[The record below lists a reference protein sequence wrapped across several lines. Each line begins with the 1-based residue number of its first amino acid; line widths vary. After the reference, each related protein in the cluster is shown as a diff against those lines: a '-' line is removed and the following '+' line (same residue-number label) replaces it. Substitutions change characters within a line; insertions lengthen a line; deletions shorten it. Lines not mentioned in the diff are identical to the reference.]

1 MCDKLKSVVDVRQG
15 VSGRVQVVDSWRD
28 GVSVRWL
35 RQPHIRTLVS
45 LAAQFRRLI
54 VSFLSSVCICVM
66 CDAWLTWPLQVQS
79 VTRTGALPV
88 RAVALQNVIWR
99 AASAPRVAAHAVDSP
114 CFACHLPHHNM
125 CVCICMC
132 IRVCVTV
139 CPSRVRVGSRV
150 PCGAGRQLICRSQEA
165 AHWWL
170 AHS

>member
-1 MCDKLKSVVDVRQG
+1 MPAKVCLGACRWSIRGATAFLFAGCGSRTSARWSRLLHSSG
-15 VSGRVQVVDSWRD
+15 V
-28 GVSVRWL
+28 
-35 RQPHIRTLVS
+35 
-45 LAAQFRRLI
+45 F
-54 VSFLSSVCICVM
+54 SSPFSPQCVCVM